1 MFIFY
6 KLIGHLYVFLEKCLF
21 RSSAHLLLEYLPF
34 YCWAW
39 RISYIFWMLNPYQ
52 IWFINIFSYS
62 VSCLFT
68 FMVVLFYSTKV
79 FCFDEV
85 QFICFSLWI
94 VLLASSLR
102 TLLLALDPEMF
113 SPMFLVKFYSFI
125 FYIKSFIHLNWVLY
139 KIWNLEH
146 LVFCLRIN
154 NCSSTVH
161 WKAAFF
167 LHWIFCFCQK

>member
-1 MFIFY
+1 MMFIFY
-6 KLIGHLYVFLEKCLF
+6 KLIGHFYVFLEKCLF

-85 QFICFSLWI
+85 QFICFCFLAACGLPSLGSHRVGHDWSD
-94 VLLASSLR
+94 LAAAAAALVSYLR
-102 TLLLALDPEMF
+102 N
-113 SPMFLVKFYSFI
+113 
-125 FYIKSFIHLNWVLY
+125 H
-139 KIWNLEH
+139 
-146 LVFCLRIN
+146 
-154 NCSSTVH
+154 CSS
-161 WKAAFF
+161 
-167 LHWIFCFCQK
+167 

>member
-1 MFIFY
+1 MMFIFY

-34 YCWAW
+34 YHWAW

-68 FMVVLFYSTKV
+68 FMVVLFYSTRV

-85 QFICFSLWI
+85 QFIYFWFLAACGLLSLGSHRVGHDWSD
-94 VLLASSLR
+94 LAAAAAAAALVSYLR
-102 TLLLALDPEMF
+102 N
-113 SPMFLVKFYSFI
+113 
-125 FYIKSFIHLNWVLY
+125 H
-139 KIWNLEH
+139 
-146 LVFCLRIN
+146 
-154 NCSSTVH
+154 CSS
-161 WKAAFF
+161 
-167 LHWIFCFCQK
+167 